1 MEKKKKSV
9 VLLNNNFENLEK
21 NAERF
26 DPFGVY
32 LLPLGRLTPNQ
43 FFLFLMKEKENI
55 KCEKTLCSRIA
66 RIKCKKMYVQFFL
79 NIWKQSKKKTR
90 VIKEIPPNSW

>member
-1 MEKKKKSV
+1 MEKSV

-43 FFLFLMKEKENI
+43 FFFVFNERKRKH
-55 KCEKTLCSRIA
+55 
-66 RIKCKKMYVQFFL
+66 
-79 NIWKQSKKKTR
+79 
-90 VIKEIPPNSW
+90 